1 MAEPTTD
8 NITQVTP
15 QQVPPEVLKE
25 EEVPTIPIVEPDPNA
40 IEEKIEADNKS
51 LPEIV
56 SPEIPAPDNTT
67 IEKRFRQQ
75 PKEFVAEQGSKWLQG
90 YAEKTGVFDNETG
103 VLKGKNAKE
112 VIEYIEEKEDK
123 NNEVNSLTAFLKK
136 EFGIISEREE
146 WDFLDWTI
154 YNTGDQIKGLNYTAS
169 QILQTDKWLPFHGEG
184 TFFGSARYPET
195 GGGEVAGITGQVA
208 SSIGVGAILNVPK
221 WIGKAVPA
229 LEGFMALP
237 AVKAVTQM
245 ATGEAVTLPKEWRL
259 STVMRDVFEMDEG
272 IFAELAASED
282 EGIFEGRFKSFL
294 DGFFGG
300 IAGAILVPPLLLFG
314 KQLYRGGSFVTDK
327 VANTRP
333 FKKVAGELKKIKQ
346 DYIELFPQTIVTKKD
361 VDVAKTV
368 STLRKRLQDDIAVK
382 KGVKK
387 PKPEVEPIIS
397 SPLHRDETLLPFTH
411 DSANFRFEDPGVLP
425 IPKEKLPPE
434 AFVTE
439 RQLTIKNIPEGNT
452 KIRSKLKAN
461 RNIPDGTVVEV
472 RPTIAPA
479 DALNTKQGKRVLVTV
494 HPDPKKSKKPKSP
507 IGYDRAVTLRN
518 VEFRVNQD
526 ARYEIASGKST
537 KFPAMTAK
545 GEIVQVK
552 PVFEGIEVNFN
563 PKSDHLFRV
572 VENGLAIRSAE
583 EAVIVD
589 QRVLVRG
596 KVTYWDKASAPK
608 AKHGKKSGTKFK
620 YKDRKKE
627 LIADTDTVVSPL
639 KKAEDLV
646 LSPEEVEEFIT
657 GPIDTTKKLG
667 RINLEKIIADHDV
680 VRSIEVLGEKLPKHI
695 PMSEE
700 QARRGADLWIE
711 ELKLKGVDIEN
722 FFAQLGGKTKDLPYQ
737 ILAARILHA
746 NQTQKFAE
754 SARLLT
760 GKALTTRIIKEE
772 LRKARLKGR
781 NTEALEERLA
791 KEGATLD
798 DSLAVLEEVAKFHQL
813 TGFLSGVNTD
823 IARAQRFQ
831 QIPVMPEMVDP
842 QVITDITEKA
852 LQRLERAAGTGQ
864 EAQEIIEDFAIM
876 VTQHTDDA
884 QISNMVNK
892 PFFTRLFEA
901 INFVNINA
909 MLSNVA
915 TNSVNITGTG
925 IMTNIIAGE
934 KILGAIYSK
943 LPGMGGGGGQGG
955 FKEAYHYIFGM
966 SQALLESVWFTESK
980 MLTRSA
986 GGHAWNTFK
995 TGKLDRPELFEHE
1008 LQRAGL
1014 TTGPETLDIKG
1025 IGKIG
1030 VPEPLGPQAVSD
1042 LTGVKIPDQSVI
1054 GRILKTASITVGMPG
1069 RGLLAGDALF
1079 RETNYRAFIHML
1091 SWREATNVAGK
1102 GASHSEIK
1110 ATYRELIRALPE
1122 EIDEAAQIA
1131 SQVALFHE
1139 KLEPKGLETLFYWL
1153 EKNRKATIAPGVK
1166 NFLLKN
1172 FGSNVATS
1180 FLLSNIPFVKTLYNI
1195 QKQMMWERGPVKLAR
1210 LGLSFLSDEKA
1221 AKAWAKNP
1229 HQRQADLAQITTGAG
1244 LMYLGYAAYKG
1255 LTIDE
1260 YQVQLNLN
1268 SPDINTRDLNQEDL
1282 RLLPDVTA
1290 RNIQDG
1296 TLHSIPIGRAD
1307 PLTSPVVAGALMA
1320 MYEELWLE
1328 IRALEEAGE
1337 TFEVD
1342 EKSEELVRQM
1352 LYQTG
1357 MFFTD
1362 KMALQ
1367 GLKDILFS
1375 LPGLS
1380 HPYSDPSK
1388 IINDYLVEWLNP
1400 VFYESLRKGIA
1411 RSVQNQAF
1419 LPQSKIKSR
1428 IVPKEKGDKG
1438 VLDRHGNLL
1447 SKDKIEQLSYI
1458 SKLVNS
1464 WIDRQRK
1471 LHIIDPEG
1479 DLDEEGKND
1488 PIKRGC
1494 CWMIDL
1500 EGNLKGFSPKEE
1512 SMARRFLE
1520 NVLAPV
1526 SVRKVKEN
1534 NTSVLIRAL
1543 KLSWDH
1549 PKRWTTYAVPNTG
1562 KYMPLT
1568 ARQQFVY
1575 GAMAGQLNMH
1585 SFNTPR
1591 FKKIVH
1597 ALKTGT
1603 LEDLDKIK
1611 EFSTPE
1617 NLVAFK
1623 EEVLSTLISN
1633 KTFAGATLLETPEF
1647 KKLLDLS
1654 VELQILKNPKIME
1667 LKESKSFLEKLK
1679 DTSNNPRQNL

>member
-1 MAEPTTD
+1 MAETITD
-8 NITQVTP
+8 NTTP
-15 QQVPPEVLKE
+15 IEPEKVPPEILIGE
-25 EEVPTIPIVEPDPNA
+25 ENISIEDETGLAINTPDLDA
-40 IEEKIEADNKS
+40 IEEKIESDNKT
-51 LPEIV
+51 LPEKV
-56 SPEIPAPDNTT
+56 SPETPAPDNIT
-67 IEKRFRQQ
+67 IEKTFKEYPQ
-75 PKEFVAEQGSKWLQG
+75 EFVALQGSKWLKG
-90 YAEKTGVFDNETG
+90 YSEKTGIFDSEEG
-103 VLKGKNAKE
+103 VLKGKSAKE
-112 VIEYIEEKEDK
+112 VIQYIQEKEDK

-154 YNTGDQIKGLNYTAS
+154 YNTGDQIKGLNYAAYLTV
-169 QILQTDKWLPFHGEG
+169 QGDKWLPFPP
-184 TFFGSARYPET
+184 TIPQT
-195 GGGEVAGITGQVA
+195 GGGEVAAYAGQA
-208 SSIGVGAILNVPK
+208 GFSYGAGAILNAPK
-221 WIGKAVPA
+221 WLGKAIPA
-229 LEGFMALP
+229 LESFVALP
-237 AVKAVTQM
+237 ASKAVIQM
-245 ATGEAVTLPKEWRL
+245 ATGEAITLPKEWRL
-259 STVMRDVFEMDEG
+259 STIMRDTFDMDKGVFDW
-272 IFAELAASED
+272 LAASED
-282 EGIFEGRFKSFL
+282 EGMFEGRFKSFL
-294 DGFFGG
+294 DGFFVGMGG
-300 IAGAILVPPLLLFG
+300 TILVPPLLYFG
-314 KQLYRGGSFVTDK
+314 KQLFKGGSFVK
-327 VANTRP
+327 NAVVNTKP
-333 FKKVAGELKKIKQ
+333 IKALTAELKQIKN
-346 DYIELFPQTIVTKKD
+346 DYIDLFPETIVKTRD
-361 VDVAKTV
+361 VDIAKTIPK
-368 STLRKRLQDDIAVK
+368 LRKELQEQIALK
-382 KGVKK
+382 TGKKK
-387 PKPEVEPIIS
+387 PKPEVEPIDFT
-397 SPLHRDETLLPFTH
+397 PTLHSDETLLPFTH
-411 DSANFRFEDPGVLP
+411 DTANFRFENPGVTS
-425 IPKEKLPPE
+425 IPKDKLPKE

-439 RQLTIKNIPEGNT
+439 RQLNIKNISSEKVKN
-452 KIRSKLKAN
+452 KLKAN
-461 RNIPDGTVVEV
+461 RDIPDGTVVEV

-479 DALNTKQGKRVLVTV
+479 DALNTRKGKQVLVTV
-494 HPDPKKSKKPKSP
+494 HPDPKNAKKPKSP

-552 PVFEGIEVNFN
+552 PVFEGVEVNFN

-596 KVTYWDKASAPK
+596 KITYWDKKSAPK

-620 YKDRKKE
+620 YNDRKKE
-627 LIADTDTVVSPL
+627 LITDTDTVIAS
-639 KKAEDLV
+639 KAGAET
-646 LSPEEVEEFIT
+646 LSPQEVEEFIT

-680 VRSIEVLGEKLPKHI
+680 IRAIEVMGEKLPKHI

-711 ELKLKGVDIEN
+711 ELKLKGVDIET
-722 FFAQLGGKTKDLPYQ
+722 FLAQLGGKTKDLPYQ

-754 SARLLT
+754 AARLLT

-772 LRKARLKGR
+772 LRKARNKGR
-781 NTEALEERLA
+781 NTEVLEERLA
-791 KEGATLD
+791 LEGATLD
-798 DSLAVLEEVAKFHQL
+798 DALDVLEETAKFHQL

-852 LQRLERAAGTGQ
+852 LRRLETAAGTGQ

-925 IMTNIIAGE
+925 VMTNIIAGE

-943 LPGMGGGGGQGG
+943 LPGMGGGGTQGG
-955 FKEAYHYIFGM
+955 FKESYHYIFGM

-980 MLTRSA
+980 MLIRSA
-986 GGHAWNTFK
+986 GGLGWKTFK
-995 TGKLDRPELFEHE
+995 RGKLDKVEHE
-1008 LQRAGL
+1008 LHRAGL
-1014 TTGPETLDIKG
+1014 SVGEETLG
-1025 IGKIG
+1025 GFG
-1030 VPEPLGPQAVSD
+1030 VPEALGPRAIGD
-1042 LTGVKIPDQSVI
+1042 LTGLNIPDQSVI
-1054 GRILKTASITVGMPG
+1054 GRILKTASIGVGLPG
-1069 RGLLAGDALF
+1069 RGLLAGDAF
-1079 RETNYRAFIHML
+1079 FKETNYRAFIHML
-1091 SWREATNVAGK
+1091 SWREATNLAG
-1102 GASHSEIK
+1102 ANATHSEIK

-1131 SQVALFHE
+1131 SQIALFHE
-1139 KLEPKGLETLFYWL
+1139 KLEPKGLETLFHWL
-1153 EKNRKATIAPGVK
+1153 EKNRKATISPGVK

-1180 FLLSNIPFVKTLYNI
+1180 FLLSKMPFVKTLYNI

-1210 LGLSFLSDEKA
+1210 LGYSFLSDEKA

-1229 HQRQADLAQITTGAG
+1229 HQRQQDLAQITTGMG
-1244 LMYLGYAAYKG
+1244 LMYLGYAGYKG

-1260 YQVQLNLN
+1260 NQVQLNLN
-1268 SPDINTRDLNQEDL
+1268 SPDINTRDLNQEDF
-1282 RLLPDVTA
+1282 RLVPDVTI

-1307 PLTSPVVAGALMA
+1307 PITSPVIAGAMIAL
-1320 MYEELWLE
+1320 YEELWLE
-1328 IRALEEAGE
+1328 MEALEEAGE

-1342 EKSEELVRQM
+1342 EKSEELMRQIF
-1352 LYQTG
+1352 YQTG

-1367 GLKDILFS
+1367 GLKDIIFS
-1375 LPGLS
+1375 VPGLD

-1411 RSVQNQAF
+1411 RAVQNRAF
-1419 LPQSKIKSR
+1419 LPQAKIKER
-1428 IVPKEKGDKG
+1428 LVPKEKGDKG

-1447 SKDKIEQLSYI
+1447 SANKIEQLGYI
-1458 SKLVNS
+1458 TKLVNS

-1471 LHIIDPEG
+1471 LYIIDPDG

-1494 CWMIDL
+1494 CWMMDL

-1549 PKRWTTYAVPNTG
+1549 PKRWTTYSVPETG

-1568 ARQQFVY
+1568 GRQQFVY
-1575 GAMAGQLNMH
+1575 GALAGQFNRH
-1585 SFNTPR
+1585 SFNTPK
-1591 FKKIVH
+1591 FKKIIH

-1603 LEDLDKIK
+1603 IENLDRIK
-1611 EFSTPE
+1611 EFSTDG
-1617 NLVAFK
+1617 NLLAFK
-1623 EEVLSTLISN
+1623 EEVEAKLIAN
-1633 KTFAGATLLETPEF
+1633 KTFAGAILLKTPEF
-1647 KKLLDLS
+1647 KRLLDLS
-1654 VELQILKNPKIME
+1654 IELQILKNPKIMK
-1667 LKESKSFLEKLK
+1667 LTESQRFLDKLK
-1679 DTSNNPRQNL
+1679 DPSNQTRQNL